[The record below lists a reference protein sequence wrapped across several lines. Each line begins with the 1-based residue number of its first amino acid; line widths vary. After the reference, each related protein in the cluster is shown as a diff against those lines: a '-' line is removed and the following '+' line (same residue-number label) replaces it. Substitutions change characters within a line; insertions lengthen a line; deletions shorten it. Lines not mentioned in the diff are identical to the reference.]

1 MTIPAGPKID
11 CHIHAIDPVRFPY
24 ADDTPYRPSG
34 QEIAPAAHL
43 IRVLD
48 AFDVSHAL
56 IVGTNSGYGTDSR
69 ILLDTLKQ
77 GNGRFKGVA
86 VVENDVGIAEL
97 ERLKAAGVVG
107 VAFNVPFYSTGYY
120 RNTAPL
126 LEKLVDL
133 GLFLQVQVEQDQLLA
148 LLPLIEKSNVR
159 LVIRSLRPAF
169 GRGRIAADGVPGAA
183 RDRPGARRLDQIV
196 GLLQILARTAS
207 IRRHLAVH
215 HGAGRRIHA
224 RPLCLGIGLAV
235 PARART
241 AGLRTAACDAAPAV
255 SGSGRSTSAV
265 VAHARAAAWLC
276 RTPDRNRHK
285 KTRGRTS

>member
-11 CHIHAIDPVRFPY
+11 CHIHATDPVRFPY

-107 VAFNVPFYSTGYY
+107 VAFNVPFYSNGYY

-133 GLFLQVQVEQDQLLA
+133 GLFLQVQVEQDQLLP

-159 LVIRSLRPAF
+159 LVFDHCGRPSV
-169 GRGRIAADGVPGAA
+169 ADGLQQKAFQALLAIG
-183 RDRPGARRLDQIV
+183 RDRDAWIKLSGYYKFSQGPHPYEDTWPFIMALVDAFTLDRCVWGSDWPFLRAPERLDY
-196 GLLQILARTAS
+196 GPLLAMLPRLFPDQDDRHRLLWRT
-207 IRRHLAVH
+207 
-215 HGAGRRIHA
+215 
-224 RPLCLGIGLAV
+224 
-235 PARART
+235 PARLLGFAEHQ
-241 AGLRTAACDAAPAV
+241 
-255 SGSGRSTSAV
+255 S
-265 VAHARAAAWLC
+265 
-276 RTPDRNRHK
+276 K
-285 KTRGRTS
+285 